1 MDKITRPN
9 HDYSSLPASQPDPQH
24 QDFTAGRPRS
34 NSVCL
39 GSFGLTR
46 DGANCTSESNVGDIP
61 IRNRMIEIP
70 VNQHTPTPPPAPKT
84 DTGSEEASASPNQD
98 SPSSS
103 PPDSPPPTSINGS
116 HLAFYGLMMYYT
128 GTIPQK
134 QKPDPKKPKVD
145 PKKPK
150 ADPQERKSDPQ
161 EQKSDP
167 RKQTPVPKPRKS
179 IGSKSLPQTQKPDP
193 KQRKRIPQ
201 AQELP
206 QRDISEGQVVK
217 KQPESPTST
226 ACPSPT
232 PQLIH
237 SFGNVSLTMYSG
249 IQAKNNNCALA
260 AFFMALSNKG
270 ALNTLIGEIG
280 AGASKLKSK
289 GKMQDANTLDEF
301 LPICEHFHFDEN
313 NKGYIADEGLDRIR
327 TLFQLRN
334 GTLSMP
340 LSISDIITTILKR
353 IYDYPDAGKVPSEN
367 FDILKYT
374 ESSLKHKIVS
384 IEAGDGFVTISDTQE
399 PVSSLRDDRIPSI
412 TIPAGLTK
420 VVNNKEQ
427 PKGPPH
433 SNPPKFFWT
442 VDEYKRGEE
451 LAIKCTDKYESSTG
465 NLVGRKFVY
474 FGDPVNK
481 SREMAAEVEEHYLYG
496 DFPRT
501 VSSSFINS
509 QGVQIFVNHKLTGFN
524 KDEPVSGRITATSS
538 RLATTLQELIDN
550 WLRNTKQGME
560 LDDCAFKE
568 LLPDNHH
575 SPEVLLVTIPNFG
588 TEIRPELEW
597 WKDVSIPTANGKKK
611 DYEFAGAVTIE
622 TGHFVGWRKE
632 GNVLHYADSMGNM
645 EGTETVPLV
654 VKMPLTGAEETQE
667 MLQAANNDSESQFD
681 AYCSASRRVANL
693 GKSAALVILTQKPDS

>member
-1 MDKITRPN
+1 
-9 HDYSSLPASQPDPQH
+9 
-24 QDFTAGRPRS
+24 
-34 NSVCL
+34 
-39 GSFGLTR
+39 
-46 DGANCTSESNVGDIP
+46 
-61 IRNRMIEIP
+61 
-70 VNQHTPTPPPAPKT
+70 
-84 DTGSEEASASPNQD
+84 
-98 SPSSS
+98 
-103 PPDSPPPTSINGS
+103 
-116 HLAFYGLMMYYT
+116 
-128 GTIPQK
+128 
-134 QKPDPKKPKVD
+134 
-145 PKKPK
+145 
-150 ADPQERKSDPQ
+150 
-161 EQKSDP
+161 
-167 RKQTPVPKPRKS
+167 
-179 IGSKSLPQTQKPDP
+179 
-193 KQRKRIPQ
+193 
-201 AQELP
+201 
-206 QRDISEGQVVK
+206 
-217 KQPESPTST
+217 
-226 ACPSPT
+226 
-232 PQLIH
+232 
-237 SFGNVSLTMYSG
+237 
-249 IQAKNNNCALA
+249 
-260 AFFMALSNKG
+260 MALSNNG
-270 ALNTLIGEIG
+270 ALNSLIDEIR

-353 IYDYPDAGKVPSEN
+353 IYDYPDAGKVSSEN

-384 IEAGDGFVTISDTQE
+384 ITAGDGFVIISDTQE
-399 PVSSLRDDRIPSI
+399 PVSRLRDDRIPSI
-412 TIPAGLTK
+412 ATPAGLTK

-427 PKGPPH
+427 PKGPPPP

-442 VDEYKRGEE
+442 VDEYKKGEE

-481 SREMAAEVEEHYLYG
+481 SREMAAEIEEHYLYG

-524 KDEPVSGRITATSS
+524 KDEPVSGRITMTSS

-560 LDDCAFKE
+560 LDDCAFNE

-575 SPEVLLVTIPNFG
+575 FPEVLLVTIPNFG

-597 WKDVSIPTANGKKK
+597 WKDVFIPTVDGKMKV
-611 DYEFAGAVTIE
+611 YRVTGVVTIE
-622 TGHFVGWRKE
+622 KGHFVCWRKE

-654 VKMPLTGAEETQE
+654 VKMPLTGAEETAE

-681 AYCSASRRVANL
+681 AYCSASRRVTNL
-693 GKSAALVILTQKPDS
+693 GKSIALVILTPKPDS